1 MKNLLT
7 IIAAFSITLTTAAY
21 YPLSVDSDSASLVA
35 RKRIKPR
42 WLKRGTIPI
51 PTPMINKNHLCL
63 RETSLIDTD
72 SCL

>member
-7 IIAAFSITLTTAAY
+7 IIAALSITLAMTTGMR
-21 YPLSVDSDSASLVA
+21 LSTNLDCDESVA

-51 PTPMINKNHLCL
+51 PARLINKNHLCL

>member
-7 IIAAFSITLTTAAY
+7 IIAALSITLTIAAY
-21 YPLSVDSDSASLVA
+21 HPLSVNLDSTRGAA

-51 PTPMINKNHLCL
+51 PT
-63 RETSLIDTD
+63 RW
-72 SCL
+72 

>member
-7 IIAAFSITLTTAAY
+7 IIAALSITLTIAAGES
-21 YPLSVDSDSASLVA
+21 LSVNSDCTEGVA

-51 PTPMINKNHLCL
+51 PARLINKNHLCL

>member
-7 IIAAFSITLTTAAY
+7 IIAALSITLAMTTEMR
-21 YPLSVDSDSASLVA
+21 LSTNLDCDESVA

-63 RETSLIDTD
+63 RETSPIDTD

>member
-7 IIAAFSITLTTAAY
+7 IIAALSITLTIAAIQRLSIDLDLTA
-21 YPLSVDSDSASLVA
+21 PVA

-51 PTPMINKNHLCL
+51 PARLINKNHLCL